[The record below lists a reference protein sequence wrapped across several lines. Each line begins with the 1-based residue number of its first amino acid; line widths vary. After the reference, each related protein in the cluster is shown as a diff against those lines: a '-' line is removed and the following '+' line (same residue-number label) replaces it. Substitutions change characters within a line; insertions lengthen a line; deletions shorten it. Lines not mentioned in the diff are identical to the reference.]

1 MHGAERDF
9 ENLFL
14 SQHQL
19 WCLEAQQGSSSPPM
33 MGESQPVPLV
43 LANANQQLYLGF
55 HARGF
60 VPLHFP
66 LTDIQ

>member
-1 MHGAERDF
+1 
-9 ENLFL
+9 
-14 SQHQL
+14 
-19 WCLEAQQGSSSPPM
+19 
-33 MGESQPVPLV
+33 MGESQPVPPV